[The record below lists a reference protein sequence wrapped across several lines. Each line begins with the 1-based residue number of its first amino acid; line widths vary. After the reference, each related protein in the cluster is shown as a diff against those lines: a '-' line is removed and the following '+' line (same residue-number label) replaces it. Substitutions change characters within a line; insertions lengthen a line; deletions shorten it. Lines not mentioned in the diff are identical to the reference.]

1 MYARCVMAAMLTV
14 FVTAPLIAQAPSP
27 APSTAREPAAAHAAS
42 SAQER
47 SGWRPLAVA
56 KWTTAAAAAGAA
68 VYGVVQNRRADHQY
82 EDLEQV
88 CVEEPFRC
96 EERLPTGAYADA
108 ELEARYQNV
117 RDLDGRAHAALIAGQ
132 IGVAASVVLFILD
145 LRNSDGP
152 QNIPYE
158 PRTFDVMPARDG
170 GLSLRL
176 RLRLPTL
183 N

>member
-1 MYARCVMAAMLTV
+1 MYARCVMAAMLTM
-14 FVTAPLIAQAPSP
+14 FVAAPLVAQAPAPGP
-27 APSTAREPAAAHAAS
+27 APAAAHAAS
-42 SAQER
+42 SVQER

-96 EERLPTGAYADA
+96 EERLPNGAYADA
-108 ELEARYQNV
+108 ELEARYQDV
-117 RDLDGRAHAALIAGQ
+117 RDLDGRARAALIAGQ

-176 RLRLPTL
+176 NLRLPAS

>member
-1 MYARCVMAAMLTV
+1 MHARCVIAAMLTLCV
-14 FVTAPLIAQAPSP
+14 AAPLVAQEPSP
-27 APSTAREPAAAHAAS
+27 DPAPPAVPAES
-42 SAQER
+42 SVQQR

-68 VYGVVQNRRADHQY
+68 VYGVVQNRRADNQF

-96 EERLPTGAYADA
+96 EERLPNGAYVDA
-108 ELEARYQNV
+108 ELEARYQDV
-117 RDLDGRAHAALIAGQ
+117 RDLDGRARAALIAGQ
-132 IGVAASVVLFILD
+132 IGVAASVALFILD

-170 GLSLRL
+170 GVSLRL
-176 RLRLPTL
+176 NLRLPAAH
-183 N
+183 

>member
-1 MYARCVMAAMLTV
+1 MYARCFIAAMLTLSGA
-14 FVTAPLIAQAPSP
+14 TPLVAQAQSP
-27 APSTAREPAAAHAAS
+27 APAPGGEPPAVQAAS
-42 SAQER
+42 SVQER

-68 VYGVVQNRRADHQY
+68 VYGVVQNRRADNQF

-96 EERLPTGAYADA
+96 EQRLPNGAYADA
-108 ELEARYQNV
+108 ELEARYQDV
-117 RDLDGRAHAALIAGQ
+117 RDLDGRARAALIAGQ

-170 GLSLRL
+170 GISLQL
-176 RLRLPTL
+176 NLRLPAAH
-183 N
+183 